1 MCSMWSSARGGWW
14 LPWSSPNTCLR
25 AVQCPGREPLR
36 NCQHQVLHQSDL
48 DDGGWGQDHHNLA
61 VSCFDMILPQ
71 SAQSVSWEVSLVH
84 SWRQRGTFKFLP
96 NKDQEELPAHKYI
109 PVQGSLVQRGQYHQ
123 GRHDQVKLVPE
134 LSLHPHTGDNH
145 GSLSLLSTKVRIVR
159 DCAGAIGMGLAMGLM
174 GSTAARYRHKLWWA
188 AWSDVHL
195 QPRGHWAIG
204 AERAG
209 CATQPWGWTWE
220 GGWKEGERWGYF
232 RSVCL
237 DILLLLPPRLVDVH
251 PQPQQL
257 PGLPADLHLRS
268 SVSCWHDSSPLLH
281 HPMGSLGQQGDLHHP
296 HPPLDR
302 VHQSA
307 MLEGSE
313 FLVLFQLF
321 CKSFKFVLNR
331 W

>member
-174 GSTAARYRHKLWWA
+174 GSTAARYRHRLCHSALGLDLGGRMEGGGEVGLFQECLFGYTPA
-188 AWSDVHL
+188 AAPSPGGCTPSTSTAPWSPCWPTSSL
-195 QPRGHWAIG
+195 QCLLLAWQLSSTPPSHG
-204 AERAG
+204 
-209 CATQPWGWTWE
+209 QPWSAG
-220 GGWKEGERWGYF
+220 
-232 RSVCL
+232 RS
-237 DILLLLPPRLVDVH
+237 PP
-251 PQPQQL
+251 P
-257 PGLPADLHLRS
+257 
-268 SVSCWHDSSPLLH
+268 SSP
-281 HPMGSLGQQGDLHHP
+281 S
-296 HPPLDR
+296 
-302 VHQSA
+302 
-307 MLEGSE
+307 
-313 FLVLFQLF
+313 
-321 CKSFKFVLNR
+321 